1 MINLEKVRQKGETF
15 APTAISLAPFLSF
28 LPTPPT
34 SSDSLPFSPAR
45 SLPLALPPPPPLD
58 LSLAH
63 EGSMWLPWVRTPR
76 GQAAASKHPLSRSSS
91 ITSFKD
97 IHALVD
103 EGFGSSPTA
112 ATVAKAAPV
121 FHRIRSACSAL
132 RPASPLGPPEKQIV
146 FYFTSLRVVRKT
158 FEDCCTARSIL
169 RGFRVAIDERDLSM
183 DMRFLTELK
192 GILGREQ
199 LSLPQVFIGG
209 RYIGGADEIRQLHEA
224 GELKK
229 YVDGVPLATAG
240 VCEGC
245 GGFRFILCQNCNG
258 SHKVYTEKAGFRSCA
273 ACNENGIVRC
283 PDCCSPAI

>member
-1 MINLEKVRQKGETF
+1 
-15 APTAISLAPFLSF
+15 
-28 LPTPPT
+28 
-34 SSDSLPFSPAR
+34 
-45 SLPLALPPPPPLD
+45 
-58 LSLAH
+58 
-63 EGSMWLPWVRTPR
+63 MWLPWGRIR
-76 GQAAASKHPLSRSSS
+76 RKAATSKHPLSRSSS

-112 ATVAKAAPV
+112 TTIAKAAPV

-132 RPASPLGPPEKQIV
+132 LSASPPEPCGLPSGQEKQIV
-146 FYFTSLRVVRKT
+146 LYFTSLRVVRKT
-158 FEDCCTARSIL
+158 FEDCCTVRSIL

-183 DMRFLTELK
+183 DMGFLTELK
-192 GILGREQ
+192 GILGRRQ

-229 YVDGVPLATAG
+229 YVDGVPPANTG

-245 GGFRFILCQNCNG
+245 GGVRFILCQNCNG

-283 PDCCSPAI
+283 PDCCSPDI